1 MGVADMFYTKT
12 VTIFNKY
19 MDETGLGEE
28 VWLLTVLENVRLR
41 ITKGANVSTSGLS
54 DADTAT
60 LHIRKTNLPKP
71 YLSPIEWQKLDNEE
85 KANYFTMSG
94 EDDFF
99 IEGDLSSV
107 EIPEENF
114 FNRMKATY
122 DNCFKITNV
131 DDYDLIKHW
140 EVGGK

>member
-1 MGVADMFYTKT
+1 MFYTKT

-28 VWLLTVLENVRLR
+28 VWLPTVIEKVRLL

-54 DADTAT
+54 DADAAS

-71 YLSPIEWQKLDNEE
+71 YLPPIEWQKLANED
-85 KANYFTMSG
+85 KADYFTLTG

-99 IEGDLSSV
+99 VEGNRSG
-107 EIPEENF
+107 EAQTENDF
-114 FNRMKATY
+114 FGHMKATY
-122 DNCFKITNV
+122 NNCFKITNV
-131 DDYDLIKHW
+131 DDYDLIPHW
-140 EVGGK
+140 EVGGR